1 MTPGMVDLRL
11 DLSPEPESAASAR
24 DAMGHFAGRVGQETL
39 ENLRL
44 LVSELVTNAYRHGG
58 LAIGQEIELTAWLRD
73 GTVRV
78 EVVDPG
84 AGFSRPRDPTPD
96 ADSGWGLYLVE
107 HIADRWGVDA
117 RGGTCVWFELS
128 A

>member
-1 MTPGMVDLRL
+1 
-11 DLSPEPESAASAR
+11 
-24 DAMGHFAGRVGQETL
+24 MGNFAGRVGDETL

-58 LAIGQEIELTAWLRD
+58 LGAGQQIELRAWVRH
-73 GTVRV
+73 GRIRV

-84 AGFSRPRDPTPD
+84 SGFRRPREPTPTE
-96 ADSGWGLYLVE
+96 DSGWGLYLVE

-117 RGGTCVWFELS
+117 GGTTCVWFELS
-128 A
+128 T